1 MSHPFGKLVRMAVRQ
16 QLQQRLEIDER
27 RRSYWRLDA
36 RTIARGKA
44 GVRAAREALREA
56 EERRAHREAA

>member
-1 MSHPFGKLVRMAVRQ
+1 MAVRQ

-56 EERRAHREAA
+56 EERRSHREAA